1 MEKWIRDRVDVY
13 LRHGGKT
20 SRRAT
25 VKRLLTIL
33 ADVRQHEPGI
43 RLPPQVG
50 RAHLHRYWARHDHLA
65 APTLRDRWYALAL
78 LWELLG
84 RSGEPPRPPRGC

>member
-25 VKRLLTIL
+25 VRRLIGIL
-33 ADVRQHEPGI
+33 AVVRQHEAGV
-43 RLPPQVG
+43 RRSPQG
-50 RAHLHRYWARHDHLA
+50 GWGHLHRYRARHDHLA